1 MIGLS
6 MPMVIALVNGQFC
19 TNISGSS
26 ATSRVRPTS
35 PSSRCSP
42 ANWRSSTRT
51 IPPRKSSRLAR
62 SLNSALMALRMVSKP
77 LSLRSATSAPRS
89 AGCSH
94 ALELMPVRVARE
106 RVGVVV
112 TSKD

>member
-6 MPMVIALVNGQFC
+6 MPTHMAFVNGLLV
-19 TNISGSS
+19 TYSSGSS
-26 ATSRVRPTS
+26 GASRVRPTS
-35 PSSRCSP
+35 ASSRLSP
-42 ANWRSSTRT
+42 ANCRSSTRT
-51 IPPRKSSRLAR
+51 IEPR
-62 SLNSALMALRMVSKP
+62 NSEPVGPLVEQAVIALRTVSKP

-94 ALELMPVRVARE
+94 ARELIPVRVARE

-112 TSKD
+112 TRRA